1 MEPSVFLAVI
11 AAAAMHAGWNAI
23 LKIRLDPLVAVVLIT
38 AACSAIALPAALW
51 FGLPPLH
58 VWPWI
63 AGSIAVHLVY
73 YLTLTGAYRR
83 ADMGFVYPLARGG
96 SPLITTLFSLV
107 LLGEPI
113 DAQGVLGV
121 VVLAAGVLAIAWRP
135 KGGGFDARALALAL
149 GCALSIAVYSVID
162 GLGARS
168 AGSPHLYSAWLFLLE
183 GPCVLTVALLRLG
196 PAALRPAT
204 GFVVPGIFGGAMSL
218 SAYWITIWAMTK
230 APIGL
235 VSAVRESSVMFAAL
249 IAVVVLREPL
259 KLGRL
264 AAAGLIVLGLA
275 LIKLH

>member
-38 AACSAIALPAALW
+38 AACSAIALPAAIW
-51 FGLPPLH
+51 VGPPPAH

-63 AGSIAVHLVY
+63 AASIAIHLVY
-73 YLTLTGAYRR
+73 YLTLTGAYRL

-96 SPLITTLFSLV
+96 SPLITTLFSLL

-113 DAQGVLGV
+113 DAQGVFGV
-121 VVLAAGVLAIAWRP
+121 VVLALGVLAIAWRP
-135 KGGGFDARALALAL
+135 KGGGFDGRALLLAAA
-149 GCALSIAVYSVID
+149 CALSIAIYSLID
-162 GLGARS
+162 GLGARN

-183 GPCVLTVALLRLG
+183 GPCVLVVALIRLG

-204 GFVVPGIFGGAMSL
+204 GFLLPGLFGGAMSL

-235 VSAVRESSVMFAAL
+235 VAAVRESSVMFAAL
-249 IAVVVLREPL
+249 IAVVVLHEPL
-259 KLGRL
+259 RPARL

>member
-1 MEPSVFLAVI
+1 MEPSVFMAVI

-23 LKIRLDPLVAVVLIT
+23 LKIRLDPFIAVTLVT
-38 AACSAIALPAALW
+38 GACSVIALPAAIW
-51 FGLPPLH
+51 YGLPPPH
-58 VWPWI
+58 IWAWI
-63 AGSIAVHLVY
+63 GGSISVHLVY

-83 ADMGFVYPLARGG
+83 ADMGFVYPVARGS
-96 SPLITTLFSLV
+96 SPLITTLFSLL

-121 VVLAAGVLAIAWRP
+121 MVLAAGVLAIAWRP
-135 KGGGFDARALALAL
+135 RGNGFDGRALALAL
-149 GCALSIAVYSVID
+149 GCAASIAVYSVID

-183 GPCVLTVALLRLG
+183 GPVVFAVALLRFGARGLRPMLGFLG
-196 PAALRPAT
+196 PGAA
-204 GFVVPGIFGGAMSL
+204 GGAMSL

-235 VSAVRESSVMFAAL
+235 VAAVRESSVLFATI

-259 KLGRL
+259 RPQRL
-264 AAAGLIVLGLA
+264 FAAVLIVAGLA